1 MRKIEEENKKLNKT
15 PFMSKE
21 KYEKRRKAIN
31 KLFQNINNKIQEN
44 HRLGR
49 SGNYRL
55 GGERS

>member
-1 MRKIEEENKKLNKT
+1 MNKT
-15 PFMSKE
+15 PCMSKE
-21 KYEKRRKAIN
+21 KYEKRREAIN

-55 GGERS
+55 GRNGHE

>member
-1 MRKIEEENKKLNKT
+1 MSKT
-15 PFMSKE
+15 PCMLKE
-21 KYEKRRKAIN
+21 KYEKRREAIK

-55 GGERS
+55 GK